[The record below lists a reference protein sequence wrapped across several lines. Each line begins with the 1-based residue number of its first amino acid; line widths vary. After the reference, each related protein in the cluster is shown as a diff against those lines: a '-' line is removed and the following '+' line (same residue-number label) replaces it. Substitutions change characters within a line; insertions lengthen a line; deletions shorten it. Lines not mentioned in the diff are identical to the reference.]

1 MAEKLGCFGDN
12 DMSTLKVGTIQD
24 HANGNTAIT
33 IDSTGRTLQPAKPAF
48 STHLSN
54 AVDITSSNNT
64 IVFNSVVHNQ
74 GNHYNSSNG
83 IFTAPVTGLYY
94 LSAGI
99 GVFLNTG
106 SDSRYLVVYLQT
118 GNTNYQDILL
128 TGRGNAVNTSGSTY
142 AGVAVSGVVPLTAN
156 DAVRVKAEMENSSN
170 ATVTDKSCY
179 FTGYLVG

>member
-1 MAEKLGCFGDN
+1 MA
-12 DMSTLKVGTIQD
+12 STLKVNTIAHSGGT
-24 HANGNTAIT
+24 TAMT

-48 STHLSN
+48 YVHLSN
-54 AVDITSSNNT
+54 ATSITSSNNT

-94 LSAGI
+94 LSASIGI
-99 GVFLNTG
+99 FLNTG

-128 TGRGNAVNTSGSTY
+128 TGRENAVNTSGSTY
-142 AGVAVSGVVPLTAN
+142 AGVSVSGVVPLNAN
-156 DAVRVKAEMENSSN
+156 DAVRVKSEIQNASD
-170 ATVTDKSCY
+170 ATVTDKSCH
-179 FTGYLVG
+179 FTGCLIG